1 MAKVITVLQQKG
13 GSTKTTTCMNIT
25 GALIEKGY
33 KVKLVDMN
41 TEQQSASKWAE
52 RGDDFQSIVVRISEK
67 QARKE
72 IDSLSKEVDFLIIDT
87 PPELMI
93 SALKAALLSDLLIIP
108 CLASPLDLEAA
119 EETVQLAETARKP
132 FRLLAS
138 NIDSR
143 TNIGRKL
150 PETLEKLG
158 KTFKTIIHHK
168 ISIVEAAMV
177 GKWIGSY
184 SPNSDSHVEYKK
196 LISEILSIE
205 SVE

>member
-1 MAKVITVLQQKG
+1 MTKVITVLQQKG
-13 GSTKTTTCMNIT
+13 GSTKTTTCMNMA
-25 GALIEKGY
+25 GALIERGY
-33 KVKLVDMN
+33 KVKVIDMN
-41 TEQQSASKWAE
+41 SEQQSAIKWAK
-52 RGDDFQSIVVRISEK
+52 RGEDFQSIVLSISEK

-72 IDSLSKEVDFLIIDT
+72 IEDLRKEVDFLIIDT
-87 PPELMI
+87 PPELMV

-119 EETVQLAETARKP
+119 EETVNLAEIAQKP

-143 TNIGRKL
+143 TNIGKKL
-150 PETLEKLG
+150 PQALEKLG

-168 ISIVEAAMV
+168 ISIVEAAMM

-184 SPNSDSHVEYKK
+184 SPNSEAHIEYKE
-196 LISEILSIE
+196 LTAEILSIE
-205 SVE
+205 SF